1 MSSDAPPLLAKT
13 EAEIQFDETRRKVGI
28 VAGPL
33 LFLLVLAWPFTSLTP
48 EGHRLAAI
56 MALVVC
62 SGSPRRCRWPS
73 PL

>member
-1 MSSDAPPLLAKT
+1 MPVDPTPPLTKT
-13 EAEIQFDETRRKVGI
+13 DAELRFDEVRRKVGL

-56 MALVVC
+56 MALVIVF
-62 SGSPRRCRWPS
+62 WITEA
-73 PL
+73 